1 MNQRPIPARRPAD
14 PVRRPLA
21 LLALATILCGGPA
34 ATAGPGAQQSGVER
48 EADAFREL
56 RRRLLAH
63 AQAPERAS
71 EEGLA
76 RQLAG
81 LGEELIPVALD
92 LLLGS
97 EEPPAWQLRV
107 AELAGPEAE
116 DALPADALP
125 LGPLE
130 QRILLRTLA
139 QLPEERVLSAVRARL
154 AGADI
159 GSRRVLAQV
168 LGRIETP
175 GGLATL
181 IDVLEGIA
189 PEHVARVFVHEP
201 FEAALTDLLVAR
213 PALHANLRARLLA
226 LDGAYWPPLV
236 RAVVQARRSAG
247 FELLAGLLGREE
259 RLDDLLL
266 TGLAELAFDVRV
278 DVEDRTLDWLAPFLS
293 DPSWSRRHACVRIF
307 GSGGGIHAAELLA
320 GFLGDEHPLV
330 RHAALQLLQ
339 SVSGRRFTVE
349 ERGRW
354 EAWIEQE
361 RTWAEGE
368 GSAARAALLSGEDAQ
383 VLAALTALELHPIWI
398 TTWTADLGRAL
409 ARSEGPAVRRALV
422 TTLARSRVSQALA
435 LLVGALADEDRGVS
449 AAARAAL
456 RDRLGFDL
464 GASVTEWERWL
475 WSGEGPS

>member
-1 MNQRPIPARRPAD
+1 MALP
-14 PVRRPLA
+14 PV
-21 LLALATILCGGPA
+21 
-34 ATAGPGAQQSGVER
+34 QQSGAER
-48 EADAFREL
+48 EAEAFREL

-81 LGEELIPVALD
+81 LGEALIPVALD
-92 LLLGS
+92 LLLGA
-97 EEPPAWQLRV
+97 EDAPAWQRRV
-107 AELAGPEAE
+107 ADQAGPQPE
-116 DALPADALP
+116 DTLPADQLP

-130 QRILLRTLA
+130 HRILLRTLA
-139 QLPEERVLSAVRARL
+139 QLPEERVLAAVRARL
-154 AGADI
+154 SGADL
-159 GSRRVLAQV
+159 GTRRVLAQV

-175 GGLATL
+175 GGLSTL

-189 PEHVARVFVHEP
+189 AEHVGRVFVHQP
-201 FEAALTDLLVAR
+201 FEAALADLLVAR
-213 PALHANLRARLLA
+213 PALHGHLRARLLV

-247 FELLAGLLGREE
+247 FEVLAGLLGREE

-266 TGLAELAFDVRV
+266 AGLAELAFDVRV
-278 DVEDRTLDWLAPFLS
+278 DVEDRTLDWLAPFLT

-307 GSGGGIHAAELLA
+307 GSGGGIHASELLV

-339 SVSGRRFTVE
+339 SLSGRRFTLE
-349 ERGRW
+349 EPERWHAWLDQEQAWARGDG
-354 EAWIEQE
+354 A
-361 RTWAEGE
+361 
-368 GSAARAALLSGEDAQ
+368 AARGALLSGDDSQ
-383 VLAALTALELHPIWI
+383 VLAAVAALELHPVWI

-409 ARSEGPAVRRALV
+409 AQAEGPPARRALV
-422 TTLARSRVSQALA
+422 TTLARSRVSQALV
-435 LLVGALADEDRGVS
+435 LLVGALGDEDRGVS
-449 AAARAAL
+449 SAARAAL

-464 GASVTEWERWL
+464 GASVGEWERWL